1 MKRILYLI
9 LLLLFQVP
17 VLSAKEG
24 KVYELGCF
32 QLLTNVSILVY
43 EDGQLGDLHI
53 GVNDYVVEGMNVI
66 QYRNALIQLR
76 NKYAEWIR
84 IASENDV
91 KDLRKEVDIRFP
103 NVKSHY
109 YDYIELR
116 VDITKPIIL
125 PNMSF
130 SLIILRC
137 G

>member
-76 NKYAEWIR
+76 NK
-84 IASENDV
+84 
-91 KDLRKEVDIRFP
+91 
-103 NVKSHY
+103 
-109 YDYIELR
+109 
-116 VDITKPIIL
+116 
-125 PNMSF
+125 
-130 SLIILRC
+130 
-137 G
+137 